1 MCSFYYSLY
10 CTGAMDFTPTL
21 VGHGLQRFKET
32 MDKANMWIMQQ
43 PPDVN
48 ICNVQSIDYK
58 VKNGQRK
65 S

>member
-1 MCSFYYSLY
+1 
-10 CTGAMDFTPTL
+10 MDFTPTV
-21 VGHGLQRFKET
+21 VGHGLQRFKES

-48 ICNVQSIDYK
+48 ICNVQNIDYK
-58 VKNGQRK
+58 VKNGLRE